1 MSETM
6 KSTSVS
12 EEELSKLQEA
22 GASSIYISYYKT
34 AKKHGFDTS
43 STSIADEVIETG
55 EKPYPG
61 GSFHEALWNVEP
73 RYKTGS
79 NPFGADST
87 NQTILEMAN
96 VFPYSVPDE

>member
-12 EEELSKLQEA
+12 EEELSKLDNA
-22 GASSIYISYYKT
+22 GASSVYISYYKT
-34 AKKHGFDTS
+34 AKEHGFDTS
-43 STSIADEVIETG
+43 STSIAEEVIETG

-61 GSFHEALWNVEP
+61 GSFHEALWNNEV

-87 NQTILEMAN
+87 NQTILELAN
-96 VFPYSVPDE
+96 VFPYSMPDE